1 MKKDIHPEYKKV
13 VFKDASSD
21 FAILT
26 NSTVKTSEKIVWED
40 GQEYP
45 LVQLDISSGSHPF
58 FTGKQRFVDTA
69 GRMDRLEKKFGGKVA
84 LGSTKAQKPAPKP
97 LTIREKLRLA
107 AQEREAAEGEAEK
120 KA

>member
-1 MKKDIHPEYKKV
+1 MKKEIHPEYRKV

-26 NSTVKTSEKIVWED
+26 SSTVQTSDTIVWED
-40 GQEYP
+40 GQQYP
-45 LVQLDISSGSHPF
+45 VVQLDISSGSHPF
-58 FTGKQRFVDTA
+58 FTGKQRFVDTE

-84 LGSTKAQKPAPKP
+84 LGSTKRQKPVAKP

-107 AQEREAAEGEAEK
+107 AQEKEAAEGAAEK